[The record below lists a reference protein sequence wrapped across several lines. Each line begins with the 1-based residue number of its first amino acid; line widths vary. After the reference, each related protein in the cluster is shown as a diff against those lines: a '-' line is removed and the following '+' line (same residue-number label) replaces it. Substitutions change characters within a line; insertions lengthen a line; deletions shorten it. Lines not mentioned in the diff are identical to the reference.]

1 MMGTLQLGARD
12 RRVLSIGALTVFL
25 LVGLSRGLPALHAWE
40 RTRTADARMAVVQLA
55 ELRNGTS
62 SLPLMRESLFVR
74 RARLAA
80 IDSLLP
86 AGASPSAVAAAI
98 AAILEQSADDN
109 AVKLT
114 TLQLRADTSVLGGLA
129 RVSVRLS
136 GVADVTGLA
145 GLLRS
150 IEAGETPLV
159 VRDLSVS
166 QPDPAAP
173 DSRPEALRFD
183 VLVAGIGRISPSVRG
198 ARE

>member
-1 MMGTLQLGARD
+1 MGTPQLGVRD
-12 RRVLSIGALTVFL
+12 RRVLSVGALTISL
-25 LVGLSRGLPALHAWE
+25 LVGLSRGLPALRAWE
-40 RTRTADARMAVVQLA
+40 RARMTEARTVALQLA
-55 ELRNGTS
+55 ELRNGVE
-62 SLPLMRESLFVR
+62 SLPLMRESLVVR

-98 AAILEQSADDN
+98 ASILEQSADDN

-114 TLQLRADTSVLGGLA
+114 NLQLRADSTVRVGLV

-136 GVADVTGLA
+136 GVTDVSGLA

-166 QPDPAAP
+166 QPEPAAP

-183 VLVAGIGRISPSVRG
+183 VLVAGIGRISPNTRG
-198 ARE
+198 TRE

>member
-1 MMGTLQLGARD
+1 MGTPQLGVRD
-12 RRVLSIGALTVFL
+12 RRVLSVGALTISL
-25 LVGLSRGLPALHAWE
+25 LVGLSRGLPALRAWE
-40 RTRTADARMAVVQLA
+40 RARMTEARTAALQLA
-55 ELRNGTS
+55 ELRNGVA
-62 SLPLMRESLFVR
+62 SLPLMRESLVVR

-98 AAILEQSADDN
+98 ASILEQSADDN

-114 TLQLRADTSVLGGLA
+114 NLQLRADSTVRVGLV

-136 GVADVTGLA
+136 GVTDVSGLA

-150 IEAGETPLV
+150 IEAAETPLV

-166 QPDPAAP
+166 QPEPAAP

-183 VLVAGIGRISPSVRG
+183 VLVAGIGRISPNTRG
-198 ARE
+198 TRE

>member
-1 MMGTLQLGARD
+1 MGTPQLGARD
-12 RRVLSIGALTVFL
+12 RRVLLVGALTISL
-25 LVGLSRGLPALHAWE
+25 LVGLSRGLPALRAWE
-40 RTRTADARMAVVQLA
+40 RAQMTEARTAALQLA
-55 ELRNGTS
+55 ELRNGVA
-62 SLPLMRESLFVR
+62 SLPLMRESLVVR

-98 AAILEQSADDN
+98 ASILEQSADDN
-109 AVKLT
+109 AVKVT
-114 TLQLRADTSVLGGLA
+114 NLQLRADSTVRVGLV

-136 GVADVTGLA
+136 GVTDVSGLA

-166 QPDPAAP
+166 QPEAAAP

-183 VLVAGIGRISPSVRG
+183 VLVAGIGRISPNTRG
-198 ARE
+198 TRE

>member
-1 MMGTLQLGARD
+1 MGTPQLGARD
-12 RRVLSIGALTVFL
+12 RRVLSVGALTISL
-25 LVGLSRGLPALHAWE
+25 LVGLSRGLPALRAWE
-40 RTRTADARMAVVQLA
+40 RAQMTEARTAALQLA
-55 ELRNGTS
+55 ELRNGVA
-62 SLPLMRESLFVR
+62 SLPLMRESLVVR

-86 AGASPSAVAAAI
+86 SGASPSGVAAAI
-98 AAILEQSADDN
+98 ASILEQSADDN

-114 TLQLRADTSVLGGLA
+114 NLQLRADSTVCVGLV

-136 GVADVTGLA
+136 GVTDVSGLA

-166 QPDPAAP
+166 QPEPAAP

-183 VLVAGIGRISPSVRG
+183 VLVAGIGRISPNTRG
-198 ARE
+198 TRE

>member
-1 MMGTLQLGARD
+1 MTEALRLGARD
-12 RRVLSIGALTVFL
+12 RRVLLVGALTISL
-25 LVGLSRGLPALHAWE
+25 LVGLSRGLPALRTWE
-40 RTRTADARMAVVQLA
+40 QDRAMTARAAVEQLA
-55 ELRNGTS
+55 EARVGLGA
-62 SLPLMRESLFVR
+62 LPLLRDSLMVR

-80 IDSLLP
+80 IDSVLP
-86 AGASPSAVAAAI
+86 AGPSPSAVAAAI
-98 AAILEQSADDN
+98 ASILEQSADDN

-114 TLQLRADTSVLGGLA
+114 TLQLRADTTVRAGLV
-129 RVSVRLS
+129 RVSVRLG

-159 VRDLSVS
+159 VRDISVS

-183 VLVAGIGRISPSVRG
+183 VLVAGIGRVLPS
-198 ARE
+198 ARATRE